1 MSAWVRVLGWGYGRL
16 LRLYPRAHWAAF
28 GRERVWVFEQA
39 AEEAA
44 RRGARALVRFCLRE
58 GVDLPASIVEAHWT
72 ANRRRGAMENVD
84 RRRTAA
90 EGSGER
96 GAWAASLAALAPLVY
111 MALWSVWCA
120 LPGVAPASG
129 SGVWIALAVRG
140 AGYLGLLGG
149 LVVGWVRGFPRWSYA
164 YLLSVPLIGLL
175 SGAIRLSPDELLGW
189 RALIPLGVAAAS
201 ALLLTRSLRP
211 LRRLVQGV
219 RADWTQLSFAL
230 YSLMP
235 ILVRIA
241 FDEVADRFELPFMVA
256 TNLVLIG
263 GALAYVRS
271 ATPRRRALVLVDGL
285 ALAWMATA
293 VGTAVYWHGRMVGRG
308 TRPLHWAI
316 GARPPLIALFVLVA
330 LLLAPAL
337 LGVVR
342 RST

>member
-1 MSAWVRVLGWGYGRL
+1 V
-16 LRLYPRAHWAAF
+16 
-28 GRERVWVFEQA
+28 
-39 AEEAA
+39 
-44 RRGARALVRFCLRE
+44 
-58 GVDLPASIVEAHWT
+58 
-72 ANRRRGAMENVD
+72 
-84 RRRTAA
+84 
-90 EGSGER
+90 
-96 GAWAASLAALAPLVY
+96 
-111 MALWSVWCA
+111 
-120 LPGVAPASG
+120 SG

-149 LVVGWVRGFPRWSYA
+149 LVIGWVRGFPRWSYA

-175 SGAIRLSPDELLGW
+175 SGAISLGPGVRLGW
-189 RALIPLGVAAAS
+189 RALIPLGVAAAT

-211 LRRLVQGV
+211 LRRLVKGV
-219 RADWTQLSFAL
+219 WADWTQLSFAL

-235 ILVRIA
+235 TLVWIA

-256 TNLVLIG
+256 LNLVLIG

-271 ATPRRRALVLVDGL
+271 ATPRRRVMVLVDAL

-293 VGTAVYWHGRMVGRG
+293 VGTAVYWHRRMVGQG
-308 TRPLHWAI
+308 TRPLDWAI
-316 GARPPLIALFVLVA
+316 GVRPALIALFVLIA